1 MTRHGLSRLLIGAAL
16 VLACMA
22 FATVGRSA
30 AAAAPAVPLIS
41 NHVYFDHHWYVWLPR
56 HPTYEAVEV
65 MSIDAPYNPYRLVW
79 IIFTEREGGKRQHHL
94 MDDQRIAEAVDD
106 FHYREIDYRRAG
118 RAEEGQSVY
127 VSFTDPDGA
136 RVEVE
141 VDAEGMPLT
150 EVGAG
155 LTNQSGHSADELVM
169 LFHRQRSTRTDNNR
183 VVIGGTDFSF
193 RVGDDPDGVH
203 RFVAGY
209 SAGIQIVI
217 MPFGQW
223 TFSASETR
231 LSDEAAGLSFN
242 VRERSEGIAL
252 VADLPGYQNRAT
264 IELDTESALKRYRH
278 DEGSHRMVI
287 ALDEAVPLT
296 GSAPRSASRF
306 SVLMDPDEPV
316 AGGRVVSAPT
326 AGGRRLA
333 WTIDTPAW
341 AAGYPFESLIEEQ
354 DGGMTLTIRSTRRS
368 D

>member
-1 MTRHGLSRLLIGAAL
+1 MTCHALSRLLIAATL
-16 VLACMA
+16 ILSCLT
-22 FATVGRSA
+22 FTNIGRGA

-94 MDDQRIAEAVDD
+94 MDDRQIAEAVDD

-118 RAEEGQSVY
+118 GAEEGQSVY
-127 VSFTDPDGA
+127 ASFTGPDGA

-141 VDAEGMPLT
+141 IDAEGLPLT

-155 LTNQSGHSADELVM
+155 LTDQSGHSADELVM
-169 LFHRQRSTRTDNNR
+169 LFHRHRSARTDNNR
-183 VVIGGTDFSF
+183 VVIGGKDFSF

-223 TFSASETR
+223 TFSAIEMR
-231 LSDEAAGLSFN
+231 LSDDAAGLSFN
-242 VRERSEGIAL
+242 VREQNEGIAL

-264 IELDTESALKRYRH
+264 IELDAESALKRYRH

-287 ALDEAVPLT
+287 SLDEAVPLVGRGT
-296 GSAPRSASRF
+296 GVGEPFFHPDGSRR
-306 SVLMDPDEPV
+306 
-316 AGGRVVSAPT
+316 AGGERAASSP
-326 AGGRRLA
+326 RPPR
-333 WTIDTPAW
+333 
-341 AAGYPFESLIEEQ
+341 AAGACRGRSIPRHGPPAIPSNRSL
-354 DGGMTLTIRSTRRS
+354 RSGTKG
-368 D
+368 